1 MTNRLLANRVDP
13 LVGQQGGGLRAGQP
27 SCFPRRSALARRQ
40 TVFLSLIEQDNG
52 GLHAGG
58 LSQFTLF

>member
-13 LVGQQGGGLRAGQP
+13 LVGQQGGGVRAGEP
-27 SCFPRRSALARRQ
+27 SSFPRRSAPARRQ
-40 TVFLSLIEQDNG
+40 TVFPSLTAKDSG